1 MNLHNII
8 LPSNLKLSDSFYTA
22 INRLNESACD
32 SVPVIDDNKRLI
44 GVFTKEILYQALLKN
59 ITLETK
65 IEQYVEKFHFIQ
77 DGAAEN
83 NEPLLQSVFPQLTV
97 SLNLIHR
104 NKDGHNHRIIQLD
117 PITNTKEDIN
127 INVEKFKKSKAIK
140 RWQNMIDT
148 LIEQLYDGIVIVNKL
163 GEIMFL
169 NHKIPDLFQVEHENE
184 IGKPVKEVLPIL
196 NLDNTLET
204 GVPDLSRVIEINGVL
219 CIVQNIPIF
228 EDGTITGA
236 ISRVI
241 YHGINAVRER
251 MIHFD
256 LSYKMDEVLELIQR
270 YEGINKSN
278 NNGTKKDELRHSPM
292 ISFDN
297 IITEDLKMKKTIR
310 HALKAAKGRSTILIR
325 GESGTGKELFAQAIH
340 KASVRKDCP
349 FISVNCAA
357 IPEHLLESEF
367 FGYEPGAFTG
377 AEKGGKIGKF
387 DLANGG
393 ILFLDEIGD
402 MAPSLQAKLL
412 RVLQDRGFYRVGGMK
427 QIHVDV
433 RIIAA
438 THRNLEQMIKNGE
451 FREDLYYRL
460 NVVTIDI
467 PPLRERKDD
476 IMLLTKRYM
485 KELNKFLGTSV
496 VGISPVVEEI
506 FNNYEWPGN
515 IRELNNVIESAM
527 TFTDN
532 RIIQKVDLPKHIQ
545 ISNQYKI
552 EMLQGKVDHSNL
564 KKALFT
570 DKKNIILEDARQFTE
585 QEMIKQALKQTQGNK
600 TKAAKML
607 GISRSVFYEKL
618 AKYQMKT
625 L

>member
-1 MNLHNII
+1 MNIQ
-8 LPSNLKLSDSFYTA
+8 LPSNLKLTDSFYTA
-22 INRLNESACD
+22 INCLNESACD

-44 GVFTKEILYQALLKN
+44 GVFTKEILYRALLEN
-59 ITLETK
+59 IKLETK
-65 IEQYVEKFHFIQ
+65 IEQYVEKFQSMQ
-77 DGAAEN
+77 DGSVAI
-83 NEPLLQSVFPQLTV
+83 NEPLLQSAYPQLTV

-104 NKDGHNHRIIQLD
+104 NHAGHNHRIIQLD
-117 PITNTKEDIN
+117 PITNTIEDNHIAS
-127 INVEKFKKSKAIK
+127 KGYKKSKAIK

-148 LIEQLYDGIVIVNKL
+148 IIEQLYDGIVIVNKY
-163 GEIMFL
+163 GEILFL
-169 NHKIPDLFQVEHENE
+169 NHKIPDLFQVENENE
-184 IGKPVKEVLPIL
+184 IGKPVKEVIPIL
-196 NLDNTLET
+196 NLDKTLDT
-204 GVPDLSRVIEINGVL
+204 GVPDLSRVIELNGVL
-219 CIVQNIPIF
+219 CIVQNIPFF
-228 EDGTITGA
+228 EDGTIIGA
-236 ISRVI
+236 FSRII

-256 LSYKMDEVLELIQR
+256 LTYKMEEVLELIQR
-270 YEGINKSN
+270 YEGLNKRN
-278 NNGTKKDELRHSPM
+278 NNGIKKDELRYSPK

-310 HALKAAKGRSTILIR
+310 YALKAAIGRSTILIR

-340 KASVRKDCP
+340 NASVRKDCP

-377 AEKGGKIGKF
+377 AEKTGKIGKF

-412 RVLQDRGFYRVGGMK
+412 RVLQDKGFYRVGGMK

-438 THRNLEQMIKNGE
+438 THRNLEEMIKNGE

-476 IMLLTKRYM
+476 IMLLTKKYM
-485 KELNKFLGTSV
+485 KELNKFLGTSII
-496 VGISPVVEEI
+496 GISPVVEEI
-506 FNNYEWPGN
+506 FNNYTWPGN

-532 RIIQKVDLPKHIQ
+532 RIIQKEDLPKHILVN
-545 ISNQYKI
+545 NQYKI
-552 EMLQGKVDHSNL
+552 EMLHGKADHSNSM
-564 KKALFT
+564 KPLFT
-570 DKKNIILEDARQFTE
+570 EKKNFILEDARQSTE

-618 AKYQMKT
+618 AKYQMKS